1 MAGNLFFLF
10 MWCLWIYFTF
20 MMNKNNNIRWKAAA
34 SILIIII
41 FVPVK
46 MDVGPL
52 TLSGPALFLLFACY
66 YMAAKFTLKKQIYLL
81 FSVIAL
87 MLGYTGFL
95 LMELY
100 DPIWVIIDRRIIL
113 SFVLFVVGYFIYP
126 TSIRLRLLF
135 ILLGVIQGEIVFA
148 IILSKWQISYII
160 GALESFDFLAIVT
173 FSNIVQQFFASFQ
186 SHIKLQKGKK
196 ALY

>member
-1 MAGNLFFLF
+1 MAGHLFFLF
-10 MWCLWIYFTF
+10 MWCIWIYITF
-20 MMNKNNNIRWKAAA
+20 IMNKSNNIRWKVAAF
-34 SILIIII
+34 ILIIII

-52 TLSGPALFLLFACY
+52 TLTGPALLMLLSSY
-66 YMAAKFTLKKQIYLL
+66 YMAAKFTFRKQVYLL
-81 FSVIAL
+81 FSIIAL

-100 DPIWVIIDRRIIL
+100 DPIWVIIDRRILL
-113 SFVLFVVGYFIYP
+113 SFILFVFGYFVYP
-126 TSIRLRLLF
+126 RSIHLRLLLIF
-135 ILLGVIQGEIVFA
+135 LGVLQGEIIFA

-173 FSNIVQQFFASFQ
+173 LSNIVQHFFASFQ
-186 SHIKLQKGKK
+186 SHIKFQKGKK
-196 ALY
+196 ALN